1 VNNLDASKG
10 NKLSALELA
19 LILIVPLCS
28 IFISKSLFI
37 QLQSVSVFV
46 GCILVVSKY
55 GWKRDSSFMSSFLL
69 FIFFYGTVIGSC
81 YMILGNNDAYK
92 MIQYSFLSLSSYV
105 GYKTGFI
112 VAQKNNLFY
121 FIIIFILVD
130 LLLFY
135 ALFLD
140 SDKGR
145 TSIGTSNL
153 FPVLLIVFIDLKS
166 IASKKYRFLIIGLF
180 LTAVLACLTSGMRSS
195 LGTMAISFG
204 LVFLYRFQFR
214 SLLRLLK
221 YVMICL
227 LFLGVLVVFTPENI
241 KNSLIT
247 NVDNVVYRFE
257 TTLFSE
263 EGVQLDSSSSNGGRK
278 VEAESAMDE
287 FNENSGLH
295 IITGYGH
302 GFVYFDRMQE
312 KVKAHVHITYVAY
325 YIRYGII
332 GLIFLTVLYFV
343 SLANTIKLFFKPRS
357 LSNAILF
364 GLWLSVLQ
372 ILFISLIAASL
383 ISIIHWVIIGLAFG
397 FQYYINSYKSSLDEL
412 HTN

>member
-1 VNNLDASKG
+1 
-10 NKLSALELA
+10 
-19 LILIVPLCS
+19 
-28 IFISKSLFI
+28 
-37 QLQSVSVFV
+37 
-46 GCILVVSKY
+46 
-55 GWKRDSSFMSSFLL
+55 
-69 FIFFYGTVIGSC
+69 
-81 YMILGNNDAYK
+81 
-92 MIQYSFLSLSSYV
+92 
-105 GYKTGFI
+105 
-112 VAQKNNLFY
+112 
-121 FIIIFILVD
+121 
-130 LLLFY
+130 
-135 ALFLD
+135 
-140 SDKGR
+140 
-145 TSIGTSNL
+145 
-153 FPVLLIVFIDLKS
+153 
-166 IASKKYRFLIIGLF
+166 
-180 LTAVLACLTSGMRSS
+180 
-195 LGTMAISFG
+195 MAISFG